1 MSNRKKMNI
10 EYEKDN
16 SDLYYYSS
24 EDSEDELDRI
34 TRKSILNTIQSN
46 FTQTYIDSPIN
57 RNSSSFDTN
66 ININNE
72 ENKITKINFTK
83 LGIRRSK
90 STIRIIK
97 KNHHQTASKKS
108 NFLSF
113 FTYNYN
119 RDEYLEINSN
129 NNFFQ
134 RKDDSH
140 KRINWKLFYDTIF
153 KNKNFRKKNNI
164 NLEIDNN
171 NIEKYRFDI
180 LINKIKNRIK
190 KKYEY
195 IKDEDLD
202 NKENNMKKVNMLPEI
217 LLNIK
222 KNEDN
227 LKNIY
232 KIGISEKD
240 KNKFM
245 PLFIN
250 KLQNKFNLYLNKS
263 KYEKRKY
270 LNSPVH
276 IDKNSSS
283 IGKYSQK
290 KIGRI
295 QKIKFENVN
304 KKFQPKLSITEDK
317 LGSNF
322 KNNFNNNSNNDN
334 FIRKTNARITNFS
347 LDKKKIFNNK
357 NENEN
362 KLISSLNKKKINFN
376 RKSVAN
382 IMKKKK
388 VSGSK
393 LSMINT
399 GFVFNKNELN
409 SIDNQKTYITDDLF
423 EQFKKNSK
431 IIINDEILF
440 KELKKQYPDYEEE
453 IFNLYNNFLLFEKI
467 YDRQGLRNFI
477 NKKNFKDYNHS
488 INNFLSTNKIKLL
501 ISDKYDINNKIF
513 ENCINIQ
520 GIINYLNN

>member
-16 SDLYYYSS
+16 GDLYYYSS

-57 RNSSSFDTN
+57 KNSSSFDTN

-90 STIRIIK
+90 STIRIIN

-153 KNKNFRKKNNI
+153 KNKNFKKKNNI

-202 NKENNMKKVNMLPEI
+202 NKENNMKKINMLPEI

-276 IDKNSSS
+276 IDKNNPS

-317 LGSNF
+317 LGSHF

-376 RKSVAN
+376 RKSVTN

-409 SIDNQKTYITDDLF
+409 NIDNQKTYITDDLF